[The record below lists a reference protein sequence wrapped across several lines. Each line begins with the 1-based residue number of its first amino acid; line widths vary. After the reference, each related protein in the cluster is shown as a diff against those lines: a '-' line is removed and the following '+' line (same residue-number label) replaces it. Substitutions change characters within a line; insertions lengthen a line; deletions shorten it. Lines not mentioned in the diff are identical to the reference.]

1 MRCAARNS
9 SGTVIAAAS
18 EVSLTSEMKV
28 LESGGTATR
37 PACGRMVRRIA
48 CDQVMPIE

>member
-1 MRCAARNS
+1 MRCPARNS

-28 LESGGTATR
+28 LDSGGTATR
-37 PACGRMVRRIA
+37 LACGRMMRRIA
-48 CDQVMPIE
+48 WAQVMPME